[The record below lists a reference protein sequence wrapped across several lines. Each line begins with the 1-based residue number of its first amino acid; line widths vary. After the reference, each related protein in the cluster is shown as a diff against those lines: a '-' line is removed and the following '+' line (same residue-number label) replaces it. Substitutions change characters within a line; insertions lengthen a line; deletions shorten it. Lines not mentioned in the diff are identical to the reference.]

1 MVKISE
7 TRRWAVIQVVDI
19 FIVAC
24 YFLPVVPFSEIEEM
38 LQFVEMELMI
48 DWNRVVIAGDINAQS
63 RKLLMDS
70 MTNQRGREMEKIIE
84 EMDLQIVILDMGKW
98 TSFSVA
104 SKGIPDWIVTS
115 SAMMNF
121 KVRVHIHEDKSLSG
135 LDHRPVT
142 VEFQCLRLATKLD
155 FEQWNIRKID
165 KPECTCGII
174 N

>member
-70 MTNQRGREMEKIIE
+70 MTNQRG
-84 EMDLQIVILDMGKW
+84 
-98 TSFSVA
+98 
-104 SKGIPDWIVTS
+104 
-115 SAMMNF
+115 
-121 KVRVHIHEDKSLSG
+121 
-135 LDHRPVT
+135 
-142 VEFQCLRLATKLD
+142 
-155 FEQWNIRKID
+155 
-165 KPECTCGII
+165 
-174 N
+174 